1 MNTRTKL
8 AIAVSAA
15 LWMVP
20 ITNAVAGIDVQ
31 AGDWKI
37 DFAGNVNAFYVGT
50 TCDNGSPTT
59 TTVAGGLACT
69 GADHSTS
76 IRNGLLPAAL
86 VFSGTTRQADLDID
100 VTIGFYPGIN
110 SDLGGNA
117 YSSGGNG
124 AVNGS
129 GNPSA
134 LQSPGIDARQVYFTF
149 GDASWGTVKMGRD
162 IGLFGKDAILDDMTL
177 LGVGTASGNP
187 APSNT
192 SLGRIGIGYI
202 YTDWEPQITYTTPN
216 FSGFTGSFG
225 VFQPLNDG
233 TYDAHNAP
241 QFQAGLA
248 YAWGDPKSDP
258 LTGKVWF
265 DVVTQKL
272 KLPSS
277 VTPAAGQAT
286 SYTGTEVDGGVKLD
300 VAGFEGVLYGY
311 TGKGVGTTGLFI
323 LATSA
328 SGDTRKSDGGYVQ
341 ATYKID
347 KLKIG
352 LSYGIS
358 DLKLADDERPF
369 ESTSLLLKRNKS
381 GVVGLYYSLTKSIT
395 LVGEYI
401 DTKAEAWNGNS
412 ATQKDFA
419 LGGILFF

>member
-20 ITNAVAGIDVQ
+20 VTRAVAGIDVA

-37 DFAGNVNAFYVGT
+37 DFAGNVNAFYVNT
-50 TCDNGSPTT
+50 SCDSGNEA
-59 TTVAGGLACT
+59 VAGGLACY
-69 GADHSTS
+69 GDHSSS

-86 VFSGTTRQADLDID
+86 VFSGTTRQSDLDID

-110 SDLGGNA
+110 SDLGG
-117 YSSGGNG
+117 G

-177 LGVGTASGNP
+177 LGVGTALGNP

-202 YTDWEPQITYTTPN
+202 YTDWEPQITYTTAN
-216 FSGFTGSFG
+216 IGGFTASVGI
-225 VFQPLNDG
+225 FQPLNDG
-233 TYDAHNAP
+233 TYNAHKAP
-241 QFQAGLA
+241 QIQAGA
-248 YAWGDPKSDP
+248 AFAWGDPKSDA

-265 DVVTQKL
+265 DVVSQKL
-272 KLPSS
+272 KLSSS
-277 VTPAAGQAT
+277 VVPAVGQAT
-286 SYTGTEVDGGVKLD
+286 SYTGTEVDGGVKFGI
-300 VAGFEGVLYGY
+300 AGFEGVVYGY
-311 TGKGVGTTGLFI
+311 TGKGVGTTGLYI
-323 LATSA
+323 LSTSA
-328 SGDTRKSDGGYVQ
+328 SGDKRKSDGGYVQ
-341 ATYKID
+341 ATYKAGPV
-347 KLKIG
+347 KFG

-358 DLKLADDERPF
+358 DLKLADDERAF
-369 ESTSLLLKRNKS
+369 ENTSTLLKRNRS
-381 GVVGLYYSLTKSIT
+381 GVVGVYYSLTKSIS

-412 ATQKDFA
+412 AKQKDIA